1 MNYLTLTKQFNSF
14 NCLHCCSILCMVR
27 IYSILFFVLLVSTQA
42 FAGKKVRV
50 LFLGNSYTYV
60 NNMPQIVADMAASTG
75 DTLEWEMEAPGGFL
89 LSGHYTSMASKNKI
103 KQGNWDY
110 VVLQEQS
117 QHPALPYQ
125 QVFNTTFAYAHVL
138 DTMIN
143 YYNPCGETIFYMTWG
158 RKNGDAANCA
168 TYTPQGWPH
177 FCTYLSMDS
186 VIRARY
192 ETIANDNQGIVSPAG
207 AVWRVIRLQHPNI
220 ELYDADES
228 HPSMAGSYAAAC
240 AFYTAIFRKDPAQV
254 TFNATLG
261 ATVAADIRAAAKK
274 VVYDSLT
281 HWHIGQYR
289 TEAAFSYAI
298 GAGNAVSFT
307 NKSANG
313 TSYNWSFGDGQ
324 TSSTPNPS
332 HTYNDSGT
340 YIVRL
345 ITTKGGCSD
354 TAYSTVYLATAGIG
368 RNMEREGIIVAP
380 NPATDKLYIS
390 SRQFISGSY
399 HISITNAFGQVIKEY
414 TTTQQQVQ
422 HVDVTD
428 LVHGMYFLTVSSGGT
443 PMHRGMFVKQ

>member
-1 MNYLTLTKQFNSF
+1 MRSF
-14 NCLHCCSILCMVR
+14 
-27 IYSILFFVLLVSTQA
+27 ILFLFALLIAGNSY
-42 FAGKKVRV
+42 AGKKARV
-50 LFLGNSYTYV
+50 LLLGNSYTYV

-75 DTLEWEMEAPGGFL
+75 DTLEWEMEAPGGFMF
-89 LSGHYTSMASKNKI
+89 SGHYTSMASKAKI
-103 KQGNWDY
+103 KKGHWDY

-117 QHPALPYQ
+117 QQPALPYSE
-125 QVFNTTFAYAHVL
+125 FRFTNLYAHLL
-138 DTMIN
+138 DSLIN
-143 YYNPCGETIFYMTWG
+143 VSNPCAETIFYMTWG
-158 RKNGDAANCA
+158 RKNSDASNCA
-168 TYTPQGWPH
+168 TYTSQGWPH
-177 FCTYLSMDS
+177 FCTYLGMDS

-192 ETIANDNQGIVSPAG
+192 EMMANDNQAIVSPVG

-220 ELYDADES
+220 NLYDADES

-240 AFYTAIFRKDPAQV
+240 AFYTAIFRKDPTQV

-307 NKSANG
+307 NKSVNG
-313 TSYNWSFGDGQ
+313 TSYDWSFGDGQ

-414 TTTQQQVQ
+414 TTIQQQVQ